1 MMVEKIRSSLSDRL
15 GSSSNAARELKKV
28 FAEIDEDGNGKLSFR
43 EFRSAMR
50 DLRVRFIIMLI
61 LSHPILYIYIYIYVC
76 ACVCVYVDM

>member
-50 DLRVRFIIMLI
+50 DLRVRYGLIMIITFWSINQFILDLML
-61 LSHPILYIYIYIYVC
+61 
-76 ACVCVYVDM
+76 